1 MMVDEKADS
10 SFNPSKIGLEMLFFR
25 EDKKRA
31 ENPYSALQTKIK
43 EDFII
48 DENSYPTTV
57 GLQPGKLP
65 PTILFI
71 KPSPNLFILS
81 MQEYVLPCLKFFCP
95 RRFCH
100 GC

>member
-31 ENPYSALQTKIK
+31 ENPPSVLQRKIK

-48 DENSYPTTV
+48 D
-57 GLQPGKLP
+57 
-65 PTILFI
+65 
-71 KPSPNLFILS
+71 
-81 MQEYVLPCLKFFCP
+81 
-95 RRFCH
+95 
-100 GC
+100 